1 MRELV
6 AGVRGGTGRIR
17 IFAFVIC
24 LLVSLQA
31 YANPD
36 GDEDVEMILT
46 NRDRR
51 PIEELFKTDTVFP
64 QMKGEME
71 FRVAP
76 LFQRNANGNTLSIP
90 LSVEY
95 GLTDNWQVE
104 AEWNSYMQRMPKHG
118 STTRGIGD
126 LELSTQYSFLNING
140 SLFHVAPRFGMEVPL
155 GDVNKGLSE
164 GFMEYQ
170 PGIIMARDFPELH
183 RTELFMELGVS
194 LVQRVKTPEEA
205 DDAEPAAHQ
214 FNLGAGFFTLFAHGA
229 ATMEFNWNNNKWNHH
244 GTENVL
250 YVTPGLLW
258 RVASQV
264 ELGLGIPVGLN
275 RQSDRYQLTAHFVVE
290 F

>member
-1 MRELV
+1 MREFLAV
-6 AGVRGGTGRIR
+6 VRGGTGKVRT
-17 IFAFVIC
+17 FAFVIC
-24 LLVSLQA
+24 LLLSLQA

-36 GDEDVEMILT
+36 GDEDDEMILT

-76 LFQRNANGNTLSIP
+76 LFQRNVNGSTLSIP

-170 PGIIMARDFPELH
+170 PGFIMARDFPELH

-194 LVQRVKTPEEA
+194 LVQRVKTPEDP

-214 FNLGAGFFTLFAHGA
+214 FNLGTGFFTLFAHGA
-229 ATMEFNWNNNKWNHH
+229 ATMEFNWSNNKWNHH

-250 YVTPGLLW
+250 YVTPGVLW
-258 RVASQV
+258 RVAPQV
-264 ELGLGIPVGLN
+264 EIGLGIPVGLN